1 MGFVLKVGPTKTRRS
16 SSTSKSPA
24 ERTRGADGGLYALG
38 MPTYG
43 GTWTFKVFFHGPSR
57 RNGPCRMSKCARTR
71 TRTAARSASIPA
83 PSATPA
89 LASVTDVDGGI
100 IVKFPA
106 VAIPGQTYE
115 GMIDFE
121 EITSLVDGGTFNPP
135 LTSSGP

>member
-1 MGFVLKVGPTKTRRS
+1 
-16 SSTSKSPA
+16 
-24 ERTRGADGGLYALG
+24 

-43 GTWTFKVFFHGPSR
+43 GTWTFKVFP
-57 RNGPCRMSKCARTR
+57 
-71 TRTAARSASIPA
+71 TAPPA
-83 PSATPA
+83 QWAMQNEQMRKDAHKDGSPERIYSGTISNPGTGV
-89 LASVTDVDGGI
+89 SYRVDGGI

-135 LTSSGP
+135 RCGTRWWRAAAPMVMSYSRWLALRPVTVPSR